1 MGRYQKYS
9 GNGRWEIMARIERR
23 VAGLVM
29 RDAGIVDSIKVVL
42 EKSEDGKIEV
52 DWADVK
58 GEITSGHWGR
68 LIETGILKE
77 GDTGFQVS
85 DVSTIKETIEK
96 FDKPGLKKSKKNS
109 GGEVKW
115 TKWDKGA
122 AIFAISLFAGYSFA
136 VVREVIGRGVDLL
149 IGPADAVLPFYLVIM
164 ILALFTGLYSTLLQ
178 ANLMDME
185 KMGEYQIEMKE
196 LQQRQKEAQKRG
208 DKEEMEKLREEQ
220 MAAMGDQMGMF
231 KMQFRPM
238 VWIMV
243 FTIPV
248 FLWIYWKI
256 LSGNIDS
263 NELTIIVPF
272 GGEMGWTDGLIGPI
286 QIWIV
291 WYFMSSMA
299 FTQVIRKALNIRTS
313 PA

>member
-1 MGRYQKYS
+1 
-9 GNGRWEIMARIERR
+9 MARIERK
-23 VAGLVM
+23 VAGLIM
-29 RDAGIVDSIKVVL
+29 RDAGIVESIRIVL
-42 EKSEDGKIEV
+42 EKSEDGEV
-52 DWADVK
+52 ELDWADVR

-77 GDTGFQVS
+77 GKKGFQVS
-85 DVSTIKETIEK
+85 DAFTIKQAIEH
-96 FDKPGLKKSKKNS
+96 FDKPGSKKSKTKLDDE
-109 GGEVKW
+109 GKW

-122 AIFAISLFAGYSFA
+122 AVFAICLFAGYSFA
-136 VVREVIGRGVDLL
+136 EVREIIGKGVDLV
-149 IGPADAVLPFYLVIM
+149 IGPIDAVLPFYLVIM

-178 ANLMDME
+178 ANLMNME

-196 LQQRQKEAQKRG
+196 LQERQKAAQKSG
-208 DKEEMEKLREEQ
+208 DKEEMERLRKEQ
-220 MAAMGDQMGMF
+220 MEAMGDQMGMF
-231 KMQFRPM
+231 KLQFRPM
-238 VWIMV
+238 VWIMI

-272 GGEMGWTDGLIGPI
+272 VGEVDWMEGLIGPI
-286 QIWIV
+286 QLWIV

-299 FTQVIRKALNIRTS
+299 FTQVIRKALNIRTGAS
-313 PA
+313 

>member
-1 MGRYQKYS
+1 
-9 GNGRWEIMARIERR
+9 MARIERK
-23 VAGLVM
+23 VAGLIM
-29 RDAGIVDSIKVVL
+29 RDAGIEESIRVVL
-42 EKSEDGKIEV
+42 EKSEDGENEL
-52 DWADVK
+52 DWADVR

-77 GDTGFQVS
+77 GKKGFQVA
-85 DVSTIKETIEK
+85 DAPTIKQAMEN
-96 FDKPGLKKSKKNS
+96 FDQPRSKKSKTKIDDE
-109 GGEVKW
+109 GKW

-122 AIFAISLFAGYSFA
+122 AVFAIGLFAGYSFA
-136 VVREVIGRGVDLL
+136 EVREIIGRGVDLM
-149 IGPADAVLPFYLVIM
+149 IGPIDEVLPFYLVIM

-178 ANLMDME
+178 ANLMNME

-196 LQQRQKEAQKRG
+196 LQVRQKAAQKSG

-220 MAAMGDQMGMF
+220 MEAMGDQMGMF
-231 KMQFRPM
+231 KLQFRPM

-272 GGEMGWTDGLIGPI
+272 VGEAVWIEGLIGPI
-286 QIWIV
+286 QLWIV

-299 FTQVIRKALNIRTS
+299 FTQVIRKALNIRTG
-313 PA
+313 AA

>member
-1 MGRYQKYS
+1 
-9 GNGRWEIMARIERR
+9 MARIERK
-23 VAGLVM
+23 VAGLIM
-29 RDAGIVDSIKVVL
+29 RDAGIVESIRIVL
-42 EKSEDGKIEV
+42 EKSEDGKVEL
-52 DWADVK
+52 DWADVR

-77 GDTGFQVS
+77 GKKGFQVS
-85 DVSTIKETIEK
+85 DAFTIKQAIEN
-96 FDKPGLKKSKKNS
+96 FDKPMSKKSKTKLDDE
-109 GGEVKW
+109 GKW

-122 AIFAISLFAGYSFA
+122 AVFAICLFAGYSFA
-136 VVREVIGRGVDLL
+136 EVREIIGKGVDLL
-149 IGPADAVLPFYLVIM
+149 IGPIDAVLPFYLVIM

-178 ANLMDME
+178 ANLMNME

-196 LQQRQKEAQKRG
+196 LQERQKAAQKSG
-208 DKEEMEKLREEQ
+208 NKEEMERLRKEQ
-220 MAAMGDQMGMF
+220 MEAMGDQMGMF
-231 KMQFRPM
+231 KLQFRPM

-263 NELTIIVPF
+263 SELTIIVPF
-272 GGEMGWTDGLIGPI
+272 VGEADWIEGLVGPI
-286 QIWIV
+286 QLWIV

-299 FTQVIRKALNIRTS
+299 FTQVIRKALNIRTG
-313 PA
+313 AA

>member
-1 MGRYQKYS
+1 
-9 GNGRWEIMARIERR
+9 MARIERK
-23 VAGLVM
+23 VTGLIM
-29 RDAGIVDSIKVVL
+29 RDAGIVESIRIVL
-42 EKSEDGKIEV
+42 EKSEDGEV
-52 DWADVK
+52 ELDWADVR

-77 GDTGFQVS
+77 GKKGFQVS
-85 DVSTIKETIEK
+85 DAFTIKQAIEN
-96 FDKPGLKKSKKNS
+96 FDKPMSKKSKTKLDDE
-109 GGEVKW
+109 GKW

-122 AIFAISLFAGYSFA
+122 AVFAICLFAGYSFA
-136 VVREVIGRGVDLL
+136 EVREIIGKGVDLV
-149 IGPADAVLPFYLVIM
+149 IGPIDAVLPFYLVIM

-178 ANLMDME
+178 ANLMNME

-196 LQQRQKEAQKRG
+196 LQERQKAAQKSG
-208 DKEEMEKLREEQ
+208 DKEEMERLRKEQ

-231 KMQFRPM
+231 KLQFRPM

-263 NELTIIVPF
+263 SELTIIVPF
-272 GGEMGWTDGLIGPI
+272 VGEADWIEGLIGPI
-286 QIWIV
+286 QLWIV

-299 FTQVIRKALNIRTS
+299 FTQVIRKALNIRTG
-313 PA
+313 AA

>member
-1 MGRYQKYS
+1 
-9 GNGRWEIMARIERR
+9 MARIERK
-23 VAGLVM
+23 VAGLIV
-29 RDAGIVDSIKVVL
+29 RDAGIVESIRIVL
-42 EKSEDGKIEV
+42 EKSEDGGVEL
-52 DWADVK
+52 DWADVR
-58 GEITSGHWGR
+58 GEVTSGHWGR

-77 GDTGFQVS
+77 GKKGFQVS
-85 DVSTIKETIEK
+85 DALTIRQTIEN
-96 FDKPGLKKSKKNS
+96 FDQPRSKKSKTKMDDE
-109 GGEVKW
+109 GKW

-122 AIFAISLFAGYSFA
+122 AVFAIGLFAGYSFA
-136 VVREVIGRGVDLL
+136 EVREIIGKGVDLV
-149 IGPADAVLPFYLVIM
+149 IGPIDALLPFYLVIM

-178 ANLMDME
+178 ANLMNME

-196 LQQRQKEAQKRG
+196 LQGRQKAAQKSG
-208 DKEEMEKLREEQ
+208 DKEEMERLRAEQ
-220 MAAMGDQMGMF
+220 MEAMGDQMGMF
-231 KMQFRPM
+231 KLQFRPM

-272 GGEMGWTDGLIGPI
+272 VGEADWIAGLVGPI
-286 QIWIV
+286 QLWIV

-299 FTQVIRKALNIRTS
+299 FTQVIRKALNIRTG
-313 PA
+313 AA

>member
-1 MGRYQKYS
+1 
-9 GNGRWEIMARIERR
+9 MARIERK
-23 VAGLVM
+23 VAGLIM
-29 RDAGIVDSIKVVL
+29 RDAGIVESIRIVL
-42 EKSEDGKIEV
+42 EKSEDGEV
-52 DWADVK
+52 ELDWADVR

-77 GDTGFQVS
+77 GKKGFQVS
-85 DVSTIKETIEK
+85 DAFTIKQAIEN
-96 FDKPGLKKSKKNS
+96 FDKPRSKKSKTKLDDE
-109 GGEVKW
+109 GKW

-122 AIFAISLFAGYSFA
+122 AVFAICLFAGYSFA
-136 VVREVIGRGVDLL
+136 EVREIIGKGVDLV
-149 IGPADAVLPFYLVIM
+149 IGPIDAVLPFYLVIM

-178 ANLMDME
+178 ANLMNME

-196 LQQRQKEAQKRG
+196 LQERQKAAQKSE
-208 DKEEMEKLREEQ
+208 DKEEMERLRKEQ
-220 MAAMGDQMGMF
+220 MEAMGDQMGMF
-231 KMQFRPM
+231 KLQFRPM

-263 NELTIIVPF
+263 SELTIIVPF
-272 GGEMGWTDGLIGPI
+272 VGETDWIEGLVGPI
-286 QIWIV
+286 QLWIV

-299 FTQVIRKALNIRTS
+299 FTQVIRKALNIRTG
-313 PA
+313 AA